1 MTCNLLMRKALS
13 SGLMVAI
20 IATYS
25 MVTLAGNGRIAGDL
39 TVLGTSSNAAGSV
52 VLVNGEAAKSG
63 RSIFSS
69 STIKTPD
76 GVSAVISVNNAG
88 RLEIAPNSTFTFTAD
103 ANTVG
108 GILSEGKVS
117 VINSVS
123 QVLIDTPA
131 GPVTLNAG
139 EAATAAGRQDDDDD
153 DNGGA
158 AWWLFAI
165 GLGGAAAGIL
175 YAVLKDSNNAELG
188 GGGTVISPVR

>member
-1 MTCNLLMRKALS
+1 
-13 SGLMVAI
+13 MVAV

-25 MVTLAGNGRIAGDL
+25 MVALAGNGRIAGDL
-39 TVLGTSSNAAGSV
+39 TVLGKSNNAAGSV
-52 VLVNGEAAKSG
+52 VFVNGEAAKSG

-69 STIKTPD
+69 STIKTPE
-76 GVSAVISVNNAG
+76 GVSAIVSVNNAG
-88 RLEIAPNSTFTFTAD
+88 RIEIAPNSTFTLSAD
-103 ANTVG
+103 TNSIG
-108 GILSEGKVS
+108 GNLTEGKVS

-131 GPVTLNAG
+131 GLVTLNAG
-139 EAATAAGRQDDDDD
+139 ETATAAGRQDDDDD
-153 DNGGA
+153 DDDDGGA

-175 YAVLKDSNNAELG
+175 YAVVKDTNNAELG